1 MRKHFK
7 SFDQITQPHGIAT
20 VPSFFLGRQ
29 PLVPTVTPA
38 MKRRTFCQFAGA
50 TALTGP
56 VYAGKEKES
65 FKLNYLVSSAMYG
78 TTALDKVLP
87 EVRKTGTT
95 FIDIWPRP
103 HANHREQV
111 AMMGLEAF
119 EELLARHAVKLGV
132 LTQYK
137 LGPFG
142 LAPELPVARRFGC
155 KIIVCGASGNRRATG
170 PDLRAE
176 VRNFIEKMKPHADA
190 AAEHGVTIAVENHS
204 GQILSTPDGIKW
216 FAELATHPHLAL
228 AFAPHHLPQDAGLQ
242 GKLIAGLGSKVAFFY
257 GQQHGA
263 GSSRKQPREK
273 ELLQMPG
280 RGPLDFTPLLRGLK
294 KINFTGFT
302 EPFMHPFPRGIPI
315 HDSTAG
321 VTAEI
326 NRSRSYL
333 EKCLQNL

>member
-1 MRKHFK
+1 MN
-7 SFDQITQPHGIAT
+7 
-20 VPSFFLGRQ
+20 
-29 PLVPTVTPA
+29 
-38 MKRRTFCQFAGA
+38 RRTLCQ
-50 TALTGP
+50 TASAAALCGSLR
-56 VYAGKEKES
+56 ARNNGGS

-78 TTALDKVLP
+78 TTALHEVLP
-87 EVRKTGTT
+87 EIHKTGTS

-111 AMMGLEAF
+111 AMMGLAKF
-119 EELLARHAVKLGV
+119 EELLSEHKIKLGV

-142 LAPELPVARRFGC
+142 LASEFPVAQRFGC
-155 KIIVCGASGNRRATG
+155 QIIVCGAAGNRAATG
-170 PDLRAE
+170 TNLRSE
-176 VRNFIEKMKPHADA
+176 VKKFIERMKPHADA

-204 GQILSTPDGIKW
+204 GQILATPDGIKW
-216 FAELATHPHLAL
+216 FTELATHPNLAL
-228 AFAPHHLPQDAGLQ
+228 AFAPHHLPQNAEMQ
-242 GKLIAGLGSKVAFFY
+242 GRLLAGLGGKVAFFY
-257 GQQHGA
+257 GQQHGT

-280 RGPLDFTPLLRGLK
+280 RGPLDFTPLLQGLK
-294 KINFTGFT
+294 SINFTGFT

-315 HDSTAG
+315 HNSTAG

-326 NRSRSYL
+326 KRSRSYL

>member
-1 MRKHFK
+1 M
-7 SFDQITQPHGIAT
+7 P
-20 VPSFFLGRQ
+20 
-29 PLVPTVTPA
+29 PTVTPT

-50 TALTGP
+50 TALAGP
-56 VYAGKEKES
+56 VRAAREEQP

-87 EVRKTGTT
+87 EIRKAGTN

-111 AMMGLEAF
+111 AMMGLKAF
-119 EELLARHAVKLGV
+119 EELLARHEVKLGV

-142 LAPELPVARRFGC
+142 LAPELAVARRFGC
-155 KIIVCGASGNRRATG
+155 RIIVCGASGNRRATG
-170 PDLRAE
+170 PALKAE
-176 VRNFIEKMKPHADA
+176 VKKFTEEMKPHADA

-204 GQILSTPDGIKW
+204 GQILATPDGIRW

-228 AFAPHHLPQDAGLQ
+228 AFAPHHLPQDGELQ
-242 GKLIAGLGSKVAFFY
+242 GDLLAGLGSKVAFFY
-257 GQQHGA
+257 GQQHA
-263 GSSRKQPREK
+263 TGSTRKQPREK

-321 VTAEI
+321 VTTEI
-326 NRSRSYL
+326 NRSRVYL
-333 EKCLQNL
+333 EKCLHNL

>member
-1 MRKHFK
+1 
-7 SFDQITQPHGIAT
+7 
-20 VPSFFLGRQ
+20 
-29 PLVPTVTPA
+29 
-38 MKRRTFCQFAGA
+38 
-50 TALTGP
+50 
-56 VYAGKEKES
+56 
-65 FKLNYLVSSAMYG
+65 
-78 TTALDKVLP
+78 
-87 EVRKTGTT
+87 
-95 FIDIWPRP
+95 
-103 HANHREQV
+103 
-111 AMMGLEAF
+111 MMGLGAF

-204 GQILSTPDGIKW
+204 GQILATPDGIKW

>member
-1 MRKHFK
+1 MN
-7 SFDQITQPHGIAT
+7 
-20 VPSFFLGRQ
+20 
-29 PLVPTVTPA
+29 
-38 MKRRTFCQFAGA
+38 RRSFCQSAAAAAFAGP
-50 TALTGP
+50 LS
-56 VYAGKEKES
+56 AGGKPGS

-78 TTALDKVLP
+78 TTALDEVLA
-87 EVRKTGTT
+87 EVPKAGTR

-111 AMMGLEAF
+111 SMMGLEAF
-119 EELLARHAVKLGV
+119 EELLSRHEVRLGV

-155 KIIVCGASGNRRATG
+155 KVIVCGASGNRSATG

-176 VRNFIEKMKPHADA
+176 VRKFIERMKPHADA
-190 AAEHGVTIAVENHS
+190 AAEHGVTIAVENHG
-204 GQILSTPDGIKW
+204 GQILATPDGIKW
-216 FAELATHPHLAL
+216 FAELATHPNLAL
-228 AFAPHHLPQDAGLQ
+228 AFAPHHLPQDAELQ
-242 GKLIAGLGSKVAFFY
+242 GNLIAGLGNKVAFFY

-315 HDSTAG
+315 QDSTPG

>member
-1 MRKHFK
+1 
-7 SFDQITQPHGIAT
+7 
-20 VPSFFLGRQ
+20 
-29 PLVPTVTPA
+29 

-50 TALTGP
+50 TALAGP
-56 VYAGKEKES
+56 VRAARKEQP
-65 FKLNYLVSSAMYG
+65 FKLNYLLSSALYG
-78 TTALDKVLP
+78 TTALAEVLP
-87 EVRKTGTT
+87 EVGKTGTD

-111 AMMGLEAF
+111 AGMGLEAF
-119 EELLARHAVKLGV
+119 EELLTGHEVKLGV
-132 LTQYK
+132 LTHYK

-155 KIIVCGASGNRRATG
+155 RVIVCGARGDRKATG
-170 PDLRAE
+170 PALKAE
-176 VRNFIEKMKPHADA
+176 LKKFTEEMKPHADA

-204 GQILSTPDGIKW
+204 GQILATPDGIKW
-216 FAELATHPHLAL
+216 FAELVTHPHLAL
-228 AFAPHHLPQDAGLQ
+228 AFAPHHLPQDAELQ
-242 GKLIAGLGSKVAFFY
+242 GDLLAGLGSKVAFFY

-263 GSSRKQPREK
+263 GSTRKQPREK

-321 VTAEI
+321 VTDEI
-326 NRSRSYL
+326 KRSRTYL
-333 EKCLQNL
+333 EKCLRNL